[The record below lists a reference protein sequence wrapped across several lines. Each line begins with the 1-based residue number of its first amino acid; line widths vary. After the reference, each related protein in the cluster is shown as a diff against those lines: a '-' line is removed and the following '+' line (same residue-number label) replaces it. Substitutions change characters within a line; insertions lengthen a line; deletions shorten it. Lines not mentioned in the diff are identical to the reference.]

1 MPAKDPR
8 IDAYIAKSASF
19 AQPILSHL
27 RTLVAKACPDAEETM
42 KWSFPHF
49 MYKKEMLC
57 SMASFKQHCSFGFW
71 KASLMK
77 DPILLSTA
85 QSEVAMGHLGKITS
99 LKDLPADKKII
110 AWIKEA
116 MLLNDAGIK
125 PVKAKPAVAKPIS
138 LPDYFAAALAKNKK
152 AAAQFQ
158 QFSPSQQNEY
168 TAWLIEAKT
177 IPTREK
183 RLAQSVEWIA
193 EGKIRNWKYVR

>member
-1 MPAKDPR
+1 
-8 IDAYIAKSASF
+8 
-19 AQPILSHL
+19 
-27 RTLVAKACPDAEETM
+27 
-42 KWSFPHF
+42 
-49 MYKKEMLC
+49 MLC

-177 IPTREK
+177 ITTREK